1 MILIKVIILAIASV
15 LKFIFGYEGVNLLF
29 RVSPSRLIIAV
40 LRRYGAEIGSCV
52 RIQSPFLIHN
62 ADQVEPIYSNLKIGD
77 DCYIGRDC
85 IFDLME
91 NITIGD
97 QVTISH
103 RAILNTHTNAGK
115 SPLSK
120 TTFKPTV
127 GSINIKDGAYL
138 GTNVTV
144 LESTTIGK
152 QSIIGSCS
160 LVNKDIQSGATAFG
174 VPCKVYKKNI

>member
-1 MILIKVIILAIASV
+1 MILSPIIIFVSLI
-15 LKFIFGYEGVNLLF
+15 LKTLYGYEAVNLLL
-29 RVSPSRLIIAV
+29 RILPSKFIVLI
-40 LRRYGAEIGSCV
+40 LKKNGATLGVGI

-62 ADQVEPIYSNLKIGD
+62 ADQTEPIYSNLRIGD

-85 IFDLME
+85 IFDLMG
-91 NITIGD
+91 NITIGNH
-97 QVTISH
+97 VTISH